1 MNIRFAEIK
10 DIDLLIRY
18 DKHIAKEEIRNII
31 RQSRIY
37 IVEKDSQF
45 VGWLRYNLFWDNT
58 PFINMLY
65 ILEEYR
71 GRGFG
76 RQAVEF
82 WENEMR
88 QQGYHTF
95 MTSTQ
100 ADEYAQHF
108 YFRLGYE
115 AAGGFRLGNDPY
127 EIIFSKSEMSDKH
140 SNGHTDTPPGETC

>member
-1 MNIRFAEIK
+1 MNIRFAETK
-10 DIDLLIRY
+10 DIDVLIRY

-88 QQGYHTF
+88 QQGFQTF

-108 YFRLGYE
+108 YFKLGYE
-115 AAGGFRLGNDPY
+115 AVGGFRPDSEPY
-127 EIIFSKSEMSDKH
+127 EIIFSKSGNHGKKK
-140 SNGHTDTPPGETC
+140 

>member
-88 QQGYHTF
+88 QQGYQTF

-108 YFRLGYE
+108 YFKLGYE
-115 AAGGFRLGNDPY
+115 AVGGFRPDNGSY
-127 EIIFSKSEMSDKH
+127 EIIFSKSDNFE
-140 SNGHTDTPPGETC
+140 E